1 MRNPVGHSEWEEWGG
16 WYTPKTMKSKRSA
29 SLTVVVITMR
39 DVVTGRRAGVGVLVA
54 QAGRQA
60 EVMQAVKLIFQPK
73 EIR

>member
-1 MRNPVGHSEWEEWGG
+1 MV
-16 WYTPKTMKSKRSA
+16 YTKNYEVKKKCIVNCCCHYYARRSDRA
-29 SLTVVVITMR
+29 E
-39 DVVTGRRAGVGVLVA
+39 GRAGVGVLVA